1 MTYEI
6 YLDMDGVC
14 VDFMGATIDAHGF
27 DSGTMLNKWQQEHPG
42 SLFPESLF
50 GMPAETFFTHERLG
64 EAEFWRD
71 LAAYPWFESM
81 FDALSRQGHVV
92 FLTAPTDQPGCVAG
106 KHQWLKDTFGS
117 GFTDFIF
124 TRHKD
129 RLAHGNAIL
138 VDDLYRNIESFS
150 HRDGHGVLF
159 PQTWNDHHA
168 HLEDAS
174 GFVVQQI
181 EHITGGHR

>member
-1 MTYEI
+1 MKYEI

-14 VDFMGATIDAHGF
+14 VDFIGATIDAHGL
-27 DSGTMLNKWQQEHPG
+27 DSGTMLRKWHDEHPG
-42 SLFPESLF
+42 SQYPESLF

-64 EAEFWRD
+64 EAGFWRD
-71 LAAYPWFESM
+71 LTPYPWFESM
-81 FDALSRQGHVV
+81 FEALSNQGHVV
-92 FLTAPTDQPGCVAG
+92 FLTAPTGEPGCVAG
-106 KHQWLKDTFGS
+106 KLEWLKNTFGN

-138 VDDLYRNIESFS
+138 VDDMHRNIESFN

-159 PQTWNDHHA
+159 PQTWNDHHE
-168 HLEDAS
+168 HLEQAS
-174 GFVVQQI
+174 GFVLHRVQQI
-181 EHITGGHR
+181 VRGDG